1 MRIRLFM
8 LITTIAASGLY
19 AGMYIMPELLTEQSS
34 RAAPPPPPVVQVQAS
49 PNQTPPAQTQDG
61 GGQQQQSN
69 FTPFPATAQ
78 FETADTWISDGRRYR
93 LYGLQTCLRGSNV
106 TLSPGVVRDCGELNL
121 IMAQALIRDTK
132 PVCTTVKDLDQNNA
146 VVVCQTTTGERGY
159 DLATYM
165 IAQGWGF
172 AAVDGAGQLIVPG
185 YRVAEESARSARVG
199 LWAYSDMPHPVS
211 VLMQQQKAQQGQ

>member
-1 MRIRLFM
+1 M

-19 AGMYIMPELLTEQSS
+19 AGMYIMPELLAEKPS

-49 PNQTPPAQTQDG
+49 PNQTTPAQNQDG

-78 FETADTWISDGRRYR
+78 FETGDTWISDGRRYR

-121 IMAQALIRDTK
+121 IMAQAMIRDTK

>member
-1 MRIRLFM
+1 MRIKLFM
-8 LITTIAASGLY
+8 FLATIAASGLY
-19 AGMYIMPELLTEQSS
+19 ASMHTIPEIFAEKSSEALTPSYPS
-34 RAAPPPPPVVQVQAS
+34 LMQVQAA
-49 PNQTPPAQTQDG
+49 PNQTPPAQTQTEG
-61 GGQQQQSN
+61 GPHPN
-69 FTPFPATAQ
+69 FTPFPAAAQ
-78 FETADTWISDGRRYR
+78 FETGDTWISDGRRYR

-132 PVCTTVKDLDQNNA
+132 PVCTTVKDIDQNNA

-172 AAVDGAGQLIVPG
+172 AAVDGAGQLIIPG

-211 VLMQQQKAQQGQ
+211 VLVQQQKARPGQ

>member
-1 MRIRLFM
+1 MFLA
-8 LITTIAASGLY
+8 TIAASGLY
-19 AGMYIMPELLTEQSS
+19 ASMYLMPGILAEKASE
-34 RAAPPPPPVVQVQAS
+34 AAPPMPPVIHVQATQNPTTSS
-49 PNQTPPAQTQDG
+49 PPQDG
-61 GGQQQQSN
+61 QQSN
-69 FTPFPATAQ
+69 FSPFPATAQ
-78 FETADTWISDGRRYR
+78 FETGDTWIADGRRYR
-93 LYGLQTCLRGSNV
+93 LYGLQTCLRGTNI
-106 TLSPGVVRDCGELNL
+106 TLSAGVVRDCGELNL

-132 PVCTTVKDLDQNNA
+132 PVCTTVKDLDANNA

-185 YRVAEESARSARVG
+185 YRVAEESARSARAG

-211 VLMQQQKAQQGQ
+211 VLMQQRQAKQGQ